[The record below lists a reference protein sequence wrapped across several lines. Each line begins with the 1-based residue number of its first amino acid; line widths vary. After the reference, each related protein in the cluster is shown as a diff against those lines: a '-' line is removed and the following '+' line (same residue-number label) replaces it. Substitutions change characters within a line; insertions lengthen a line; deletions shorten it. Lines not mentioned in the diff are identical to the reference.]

1 LNLNGPENVIIVG
14 IDGSPAAQAALTWA
28 AKDASRRKAALHLVQ
43 SFFVSIEYAGP
54 GMMVPPQV
62 FDDARKWAQRSLRD
76 ARTDALRVDPDLV
89 VMTTVHAERPFVA
102 LRNASKNAL
111 MTVVGSRGLGMMSEI
126 LLGSVAM
133 NLATH
138 AHSPVVVVHADPD
151 GDPPPAPAAPDA
163 PVMVGLDGSPESDVA
178 LAFALEEASLRGV
191 PLVAVHGWD
200 DAPLNG
206 FQRVYA
212 LEMDRTVIDED
223 ERRLLAEQLAG
234 SATRYPD
241 VEIRQLVERGHAGA
255 SLLRTSHDIPPCLLV
270 VGSRGRGGFAGL
282 LLGSTSH
289 RLVIHAACPV
299 AVVRIEQP

>member
-1 LNLNGPENVIIVG
+1 MNLNGHENVIIVG
-14 IDGSPAAQAALTWA
+14 IDGSAAAQAALTWA

-62 FDDARKWAQRSLRD
+62 FDDARKWAQRSLGD
-76 ARTDALRVDPDLV
+76 ARIDALKVDPDLV

-102 LRNASKNAL
+102 LRNASKSAL
-111 MTVVGSRGLGMMSEI
+111 LTVVGSRGMGMMSEI

-138 AHSPVVVVHADPD
+138 AHSPLVVVHADPH
-151 GDPPPAPAAPDA
+151 GEPLPPAAPDA
-163 PVMVGLDGSPESDVA
+163 PVMVGLDGSPESDSA

-191 PLVAVHGWD
+191 PLVAVHSWD

-241 VEIRQLVERGHAGA
+241 VKIRQLVERGHAGA
-255 SLLRTSHDIPPCLLV
+255 SLLRTSQDIPPCLLV

-289 RLVIHAACPV
+289 RLVIHASCPV
-299 AVVRIEQP
+299 AVVRSEQA